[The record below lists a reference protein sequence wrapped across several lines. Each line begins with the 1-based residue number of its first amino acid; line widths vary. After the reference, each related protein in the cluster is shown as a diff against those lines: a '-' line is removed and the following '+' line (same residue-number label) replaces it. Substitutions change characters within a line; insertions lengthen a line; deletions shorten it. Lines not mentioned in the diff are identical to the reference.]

1 INYPDSETAAYR
13 LISKAIIDPMIIDI
27 NYEKHCHLSHLN
39 ALARTLIA
47 KDIPITHNRKYKHY
61 LTDNLNNKFIRL
73 FLLDK
78 TFDIRKSELYQ
89 RVEQHLREIN
99 ENISA
104 DDILRCCKDYYE
116 FAREKYAL
124 KIPSLAEVE
133 FTEQLTRSGHI
144 SAAIEHRRHGT
155 YLPRTV

>member
-1 INYPDSETAAYR
+1 
-13 LISKAIIDPMIIDI
+13 IIDI

>member
-1 INYPDSETAAYR
+1 
-13 LISKAIIDPMIIDI
+13 
-27 NYEKHCHLSHLN
+27 
-39 ALARTLIA
+39 
-47 KDIPITHNRKYKHY
+47 
-61 LTDNLNNKFIRL
+61 NKFIRL